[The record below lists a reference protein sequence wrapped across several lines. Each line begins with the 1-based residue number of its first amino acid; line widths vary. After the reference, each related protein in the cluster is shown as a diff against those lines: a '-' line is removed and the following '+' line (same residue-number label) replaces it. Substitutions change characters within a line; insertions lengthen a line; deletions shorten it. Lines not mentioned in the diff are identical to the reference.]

1 METQVETQVETQFTA
16 SGDRPASPTRDAM
29 QIVYIY
35 LKTTEAQSRAMKKY
49 QQKPEVKERARIRA
63 YNRYH
68 AKRDKLTKYPQ
79 GGYGPIPASVREIGT
94 EKIDA

>member
-1 METQVETQVETQFTA
+1 METQVGT
-16 SGDRPASPTRDAM
+16 

-49 QQKPEVKERARIRA
+49 QQKPEVKEKARIRA

-68 AKRDKLTKYPQ
+68 RNKGENLL
-79 GGYGPIPASVREIGT
+79 
-94 EKIDA
+94 EKTSA